1 MSGLFA
7 FDNTYARD
15 LQGFYA
21 PWQPTAVSTPHLLIL
36 NEALA
41 QELGLD
47 AAWFRTPEGLAI
59 LAGNTVP
66 AGAAPLAQAYA
77 GHQFGH
83 FSPQLGDGRALLLG
97 EVLDRHGQRRDIAL
111 KGSGRTPFSR
121 RGDGKCALGPA
132 LREYLVGQAM
142 AVLGIPT
149 TQTLAVVASGDTVQ
163 RDRPLPG
170 AVLTRV
176 AASHLRIGT
185 FEFFAAHRGAEAV
198 RQLADY
204 AIARHYPEIQGRE
217 SPYVAFLEGV
227 ARRQADL
234 VARWLGVGFIHGV
247 MNTDNMSISGET
259 IDYGPCAFMEHFDP
273 EAVFSSID
281 TGGRYA
287 FGNQPKIA
295 QWNLARFAE
304 TLLPLIAPD
313 GDTARAVEAATEI
326 VNGFAKRFDADWTQV
341 LRAKLGLDGTDK
353 ADRVLADDYLALLQ
367 AHRIDFTLGFRR
379 LNDAARGDSTAL
391 RTLFGKSAAALEP
404 WLDRWQVR
412 LGSVGQGAGT
422 STAGAERL
430 AAMRRANP
438 IYIPRNHQ
446 VEAAL
451 TAATADDDL
460 APFETLLSVLRQPFD
475 ERESDQVFSEPAP
488 AQQTASYRT
497 FCGT

>member
-1 MSGLFA
+1 MTSPLAPSLSGLFA

-21 PWQPTAVSTPHLLIL
+21 PWQPTAVPTPHLLIL
-36 NEALA
+36 NEALG

-47 AAWFRTPEGLAI
+47 TGWFGTPEGLAV

-259 IDYGPCAFMEHFDP
+259 IDYGPCAFMEAYHP
-273 EAVFSSID
+273 NAVFSSID
-281 TGGRYA
+281 TEGRYA
-287 FGNQPKIA
+287 YGRQGGIA
-295 QWNLARFAE
+295 RWNLTRLAE
-304 TLLPLIAPD
+304 ALLPLLDAD
-313 GDTARAVEAATEI
+313 EDRAVEAANRILESFPGWLEERWLA
-326 VNGFAKRFDADWTQV
+326 VF
-341 LRAKLGLDGTDK
+341 RAKLGLDPLGDFDD
-353 ADRVLADDYLALLQ
+353 DRMLVRDFLDLLKV
-367 AHRIDFTLGFRR
+367 ARCDFTLGFRALCDEVR
-379 LNDAARGDSTAL
+379 GQSGALEARVG
-391 RTLFGKSAAALEP
+391 SAAVVEA
-404 WLDRWQVR
+404 WKQRWQR
-412 LGSVGQGAGT
+412 RRGGKGGIS
-422 STAGAERL
+422 L
-430 AAMRRANP
+430 AAMHRANP
-438 IYIPRNHQ
+438 CYIPRNQ
-446 VEAAL
+446 RVEEVLEAAVERG
-451 TAATADDDL
+451 DL
-460 APFETLLSVLRQPFD
+460 GPFRRLEGVLAQPWEERCGD
-475 ERESDQVFSEPAP
+475 ESYAQPAP
-488 AQQTASYRT
+488 AAFTSAYQT

>member
-1 MSGLFA
+1 MNSPLAPSLSGLFA

-259 IDYGPCAFMEHFDP
+259 IDYGPCAFMEAYHP
-273 EAVFSSID
+273 NAVFSSID
-281 TGGRYA
+281 TEGRYA
-287 FGNQPKIA
+287 YGRQGGIA
-295 QWNLARFAE
+295 RWNLTRLAE
-304 TLLPLIAPD
+304 ALLPLLDAD
-313 GDTARAVEAATEI
+313 EDRAVEAANRILESFPGWLEERWLA
-326 VNGFAKRFDADWTQV
+326 VF
-341 LRAKLGLDGTDK
+341 RAKLGLDPLGDFDD
-353 ADRVLADDYLALLQ
+353 DRMLVRDFLDLLKV
-367 AHRIDFTLGFRR
+367 ARCDFTLGFRALCDEVR
-379 LNDAARGDSTAL
+379 GQSGALEARVG
-391 RTLFGKSAAALEP
+391 SAAVVEA
-404 WLDRWQVR
+404 WKQRWQR
-412 LGSVGQGAGT
+412 RRRGQGGI
-422 STAGAERL
+422 SL
-430 AAMRRANP
+430 AAMHRANP
-438 IYIPRNHQ
+438 CYIPRNQ
-446 VEAAL
+446 RVEEVLEAAVERG
-451 TAATADDDL
+451 DL
-460 APFETLLSVLRQPFD
+460 EPFRRLEGVLAQPWEERCGD
-475 ERESDQVFSEPAP
+475 ESYAQPAP
-488 AQQTASYRT
+488 AAFNSAYQT